1 MHFVDMEKKNGM
13 NEREESGS
21 EIWKLRFPVLEQIG
35 REEKYKYVFYII
47 EILVQVNISYLVQE
61 YQNGMSE
68 REEAG
73 SEISNLIFPVLE
85 QIGSEETHLN

>member
-1 MHFVDMEKKNGM
+1 MHFVDMEEKNGM

-21 EIWKLRFPVLEQIG
+21 EIWKFRFLVLEQIG

-68 REEAG
+68 REKAG